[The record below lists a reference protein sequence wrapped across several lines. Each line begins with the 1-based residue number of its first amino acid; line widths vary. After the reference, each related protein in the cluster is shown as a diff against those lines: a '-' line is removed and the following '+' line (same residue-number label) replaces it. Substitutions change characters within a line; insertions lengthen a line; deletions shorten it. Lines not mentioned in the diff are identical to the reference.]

1 LTRKLIFE
9 KLTATELKHI
19 FQNNPDNYFPHHP
32 KDPKMR
38 PSSTATSA
46 IVCLLVR
53 LSVSRAFQSPM
64 SSSLTLVGSSC
75 LLRRNQG
82 DRPCLSACS
91 TWPPKQNRQS
101 RGKQVTKDLGM
112 PLNLSTERHWRNKI
126 FMPRHSARFGFLD
139 MDGDESSRDDAI
151 LSYLPNNSAKDL
163 PPETRALLRKITTQ
177 YTYGRA
183 MVDYTVT
190 LDNIFGVIEDEYV
203 VWDVPVMVNG
213 VEVHSSTGQKNKE
226 DKRGQ
231 VLSRL
236 LSFAVL
242 NQIPAE
248 LICEVLS
255 SALIKE
261 EGPLYMAREALAN
274 SGWKGVSFPKGL
286 GLRLKQ
292 NLQTSS
298 QQISQPPRF
307 ATRSKRQKF
316 AKELVLSASNISA
329 PAKMETS
336 REAFLRQLT
345 EDSSDK
351 TAKASSRKLQLRKN
365 TGLLFFPEKG
375 TIEKFRNFFKKQS
388 VALSR
393 AGKGGALAYG
403 FLNFALYAGGT
414 IWQWRSITVA
424 ANPGVT
430 SAQLFRSQL
439 TKLGRVLG
447 TVYIGSQ
454 VTKLPRILLAIA
466 LAPTGEKALDIAQKR
481 LKVSENTAFAILTV
495 MLISTF
501 ISVLA
506 FLTVGSTAA
515 SSYPD
520 ISSGFERLRQFNN
533 KKDVWA

>member
-1 LTRKLIFE
+1 MGTTNTTSLCILLLIGVSF
-9 KLTATELKHI
+9 
-19 FQNNPDNYFPHHP
+19 
-32 KDPKMR
+32 
-38 PSSTATSA
+38 
-46 IVCLLVR
+46 
-53 LSVSRAFQSPM
+53 SRAFQAR
-64 SSSLTLVGSSC
+64 LTVGSGYRHH
-75 LLRRNQG
+75 LLSGWRAEKGRTFTS
-82 DRPCLSACS
+82 P
-91 TWPPKQNRQS
+91 TPPKPQRRSQDEQLSKQS
-101 RGKQVTKDLGM
+101 YPTRSSHRRSKSIL
-112 PLNLSTERHWRNKI
+112 PRYST
-126 FMPRHSARFGFLD
+126 RFGFLD
-139 MDGDESSRDDAI
+139 LDGGYEDVTI
-151 LSYLPNNSAKDL
+151 LSFLPNAEEL
-163 PPETRALLRKITTQ
+163 PPETRTLLRKLTTQ

-190 LDNIFGVIEDEYV
+190 LDDIFGVIEDEYRA
-203 VWDVPVMVNG
+203 WDVPVRING
-213 VEVHSSTGQKNKE
+213 VEVHSAATNNSNAE

-255 SALIKE
+255 SAMIKE
-261 EGPLYMAREALAN
+261 EGPLFMVREALAN

-286 GLRLKQ
+286 GIRLKK
-292 NLQTSS
+292 NLQTPG
-298 QQISQPPRF
+298 QKAFQPSRF
-307 ATRSKRQKF
+307 SLKTSATKQKY
-316 AKELVLSASNISA
+316 AKDLLLSASNISA
-329 PAKMETS
+329 PEKLKTS
-336 REAFLRQLT
+336 REEFLRQLT
-345 EDSSDK
+345 QDEQSVNERDLP
-351 TAKASSRKLQLRKN
+351 RKSQFGKN
-365 TGLLFFPEKG
+365 SGLHFFPEKG
-375 TIEKFRNFFKKQS
+375 TIEKFRAFLKKQTA
-388 VALSR
+388 ALSR

-414 IWQWRSITVA
+414 IWQWRSITIA
-424 ANPGVT
+424 TNPGTT

-447 TVYIGSQ
+447 TVYLGSQ

-466 LAPTGEKALDIAQKR
+466 LAPSGEKALDVAQKR

-495 MLISTF
+495 ALISTF

-520 ISSGFERLRQFNN
+520 ISSGFDRLRQGGLNA